1 MTSITAIV
9 VDDDVSLGDIFA
21 YALETIGFEV
31 EVIKD
36 SRLAWEKILSRKPDL
51 VTLDLEMPHVTGAD
65 LLRQI
70 RADDSLKQVKVMMMT
85 GNGRVAE
92 EMGVEALADIILIK
106 PVTYTQIKDF
116 ASRLMQ
122 SPKTSVQSS

>member
-1 MTSITAIV
+1 V

-106 PVTYTQIKDF
+106 PVTYRQIKDF

>member
-1 MTSITAIV
+1 M

>member
-1 MTSITAIV
+1 V

>member
-1 MTSITAIV
+1 MKNLTAIV

>member
-1 MTSITAIV
+1 MKNLTAIV

-106 PVTYTQIKDF
+106 PVTYRQIKDF

>member
-106 PVTYTQIKDF
+106 PVTYRQIKDF